1 METCKY
7 CTREIVEDIPS
18 NAASAGCGGMGC
30 GHMKVYGLFN
40 EDCRQVI
47 VREDIIYNENLIS

>member
-7 CTREIVEDIPS
+7 CTREIVEDIPL
-18 NAASAGCGGMGC
+18 NAGRSGCGGMDC
-30 GHMKVYGLFN
+30 GHMQVYGLWN

-47 VREDIIYNENLIS
+47 VREDMIYNENLIS

>member
-7 CTREIVEDIPS
+7 CTREIVEDIPL
-18 NAASAGCGGMGC
+18 NAASGGCGGMDC
-30 GHMKVYGLFN
+30 GHMKVYGLFD

-47 VREDIIYNENLIS
+47 VREDIIYNANLIS